1 MPALR
6 VASGIAVTRFLG
18 LIRER
23 VFAHYFGVGP
33 WADAFSAALRIPN
46 AIRNLLGEGTLSAS
60 FIPVFAG
67 LLEKGDREGARRL
80 AGVVVSLLAVL
91 AGLAAFLGVL
101 AAPVITTLVA
111 SRFDDHTR
119 ALTITLVRIMFPMS
133 GMMILSAWCL
143 GVLNSHRKFFLSYA
157 APAVWNI
164 AQIGTVVGLGAV
176 MVTDDLIVALAWG
189 ALGGGVAQFLLQL
202 PSVLRLLGGLRLSL
216 ALATP
221 GLRDV
226 VLAWI
231 PVVIGAGVMQISS
244 IIDTQLGSFVGS
256 GAVAMLHYAQL
267 LAILPV
273 SLFGISVAASQLPEM
288 SRDAS
293 ADRSGALRKRL
304 IDGQRRIGFFAIP
317 SALLY
322 VSVGGAVVGL
332 LFQTGQFSAD
342 DTAVVA
348 SVLAAYGLGLPGHS
362 MVKLL
367 ASGHYAMGNTK
378 TPMRISVLSLIVS
391 AVTAV
396 ILMQRFGAVGIAIG
410 SSIGVYLN
418 VSLNVWKLEGTI
430 GRVFNRE
437 IATAHARAVGAGLL
451 ATGAALWTERLLLAT
466 SPLVQGS
473 VVILVFGVT
482 YLAAAL
488 ALRHPEARAAVSRFA
503 GGSERG

>member
-1 MPALR
+1 MRSTPNDLPALR
-6 VASGIAVTRFLG
+6 VDSGIAVTRLLG

-143 GVLNSHRKFFLSYA
+143 GVLTSHRNFFLSSA
-157 APAVWNI
+157 APPVWNI
-164 AQIGTVVGLGAV
+164 ALFGTWTGLGWGVVTAV
-176 MVTDDLIVALAWG
+176 VKWALAWG

-293 ADRSGALRKRL
+293 ADRSAALRK
-304 IDGQRRIGFFAIP
+304 G
-317 SALLY
+317 
-322 VSVGGAVVGL
+322 
-332 LFQTGQFSAD
+332 
-342 DTAVVA
+342 
-348 SVLAAYGLGLPGHS
+348 
-362 MVKLL
+362 
-367 ASGHYAMGNTK
+367 
-378 TPMRISVLSLIVS
+378 
-391 AVTAV
+391 V
-396 ILMQRFGAVGIAIG
+396 I
-410 SSIGVYLN
+410 Y
-418 VSLNVWKLEGTI
+418 
-430 GRVFNRE
+430 
-437 IATAHARAVGAGLL
+437 
-451 ATGAALWTERLLLAT
+451 
-466 SPLVQGS
+466 
-473 VVILVFGVT
+473 
-482 YLAAAL
+482 
-488 ALRHPEARAAVSRFA
+488 
-503 GGSERG
+503 